1 MRFKLDKNK
10 SKKIIALALV
20 TTITSS
26 SLSGCKNNEKDNLL
40 AGTILERARV
50 ISFEDGHIDIVKI
63 SENHIFI
70 PQHKHNHYKS
80 IITNEVFTTTEC
92 NATVIEHKYEIKN
105 DESIIIYLTSEEI
118 SKFAANE
125 ATNEDV
131 KNIILRIFIENEEL
145 KISPKTKTLN

>member
-10 SKKIIALALV
+10 SKKIVALALA
-20 TTITSS
+20 TTITSGAM
-26 SLSGCKNNEKDNLL
+26 SGCKNNSKDNLL

-70 PQHKHNHYKS
+70 PQHEHNHYKS

>member
-10 SKKIIALALV
+10 SKKIIALTLA

-26 SLSGCKNNEKDNLL
+26 ALSGCKNNKKDNLL
-40 AGTILERARV
+40 AGTILEHARV

-80 IITNEVFTTTEC
+80 IITNEVFTIIECYATT
-92 NATVIEHKYEIKN
+92 IEHKYEIKN
-105 DESIIIYLTSEEI
+105 DESIISYLTPEEI
-118 SKFAANE
+118 SKFTADE
-125 ATNEDV
+125 ATSEDI
-131 KNIILRIFIENEEL
+131 KNIILRIFIEHEEL
-145 KISPKTKTLN
+145 KISQKTKTLN